1 MTVGLAS
8 GAANAMLDDQF
19 DGTPTLKIHTGDP
32 GAAGTSNVSAGDNTA
47 KAVTFAAASA
57 GSKVMN
63 GTDPVWTNGGTS
75 ETLTH
80 VSHYKAGTFK
90 CSFALTASKA
100 WASTDTF
107 TLTDLSV
114 ALTPIAA

>member
-8 GAANAMLDDQF
+8 GAANAMLDGEF
-19 DGTPTLKIHTGDP
+19 DGTPTAKIHTGDP
-32 GAAGTSNVSAGDNTA
+32 GASGTSNVSVGDNTG
-47 KAVTFAAASA
+47 KAITYAAASG
-57 GSKVMN
+57 GSKLMN

-80 VSHYKAGTFK
+80 VSVYKAGTFK
-90 CSFALTASKA
+90 ASIALTASKA

>member
-8 GAANAMLDDQF
+8 GAANAMLDGEF
-19 DGTPTLKIHTGDP
+19 DGTPTAKIHTGDP
-32 GAAGTSNVSAGDNTA
+32 GASGTS
-47 KAVTFAAASA
+47 KL
-57 GSKVMN
+57 MN

-80 VSHYKAGTFK
+80 VSVYKAGTFK
-90 CSFALTASKA
+90 ASIALTASKA